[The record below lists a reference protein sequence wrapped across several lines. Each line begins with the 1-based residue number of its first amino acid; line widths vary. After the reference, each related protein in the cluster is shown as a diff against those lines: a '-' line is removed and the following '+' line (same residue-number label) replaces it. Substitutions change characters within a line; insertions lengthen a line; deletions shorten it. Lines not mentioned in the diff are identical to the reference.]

1 MTSFRYGCRASAPP
15 NFVAKFDP
23 QTIRVPSGHFIGGR
37 LVPDAGRITVRRP
50 SDNAVHAELPLA
62 DASTVDAAVQDAWQ
76 AWRTTDWARRA
87 PRDRARVL
95 RRWADLIDAD
105 VANMAPLEA
114 VCSTRP
120 LRDAAAW
127 DVPFTAEG
135 LRFFAEYADKLG
147 GDVAATRH
155 DNLGMVVAEPYG
167 VVGAITPW
175 NFPLVMVSWKVGA
188 ALAAGNAVVLKPSEL
203 TPYSAIRLAEL
214 AIEAGVPPGLFNV
227 VQGDGRTT
235 GDALTRHP
243 LISKMTFTGST
254 RTGAAIMA
262 TCASHGAKPVTLEL
276 GGKSPQLVF
285 ADAPDIDRL
294 AAIVAGAITGNAGQV
309 CVAGSRLIVQRQVAQ
324 ALIERITARF
334 AALRPGAT
342 WDDTATL
349 PPIISAAQAGRILD
363 IVERS
368 RDAGAQVRCG
378 GGLFGDGP
386 GGAYFQPTVLEGVRA
401 DNPAVQ
407 EEIFGPVLT
416 VQTFDDEEEGLAL
429 AAHEHYGLAAGVHTA
444 DIGRALRAMRG
455 IAAGTVWIN
464 RYGRSADFVIPTGGY
479 HQSGIGK
486 DLGRQAVEAN
496 LRFKS
501 VLIDFAATH

>member
-1 MTSFRYGCRASAPP
+1 MQ
-15 NFVAKFDP
+15 VFDP
-23 QTIRVPSGHFIGGR
+23 HSIAVPSGHFIGGQLVCDTAR
-37 LVPDAGRITVRRP
+37 LTVLRP
-50 SDNAVHAELPLA
+50 SDSQIHAELPVA
-62 DASTVDAAVQDAWQ
+62 DASTVDAAVQDAWR

-87 PRDRARVL
+87 PRERARVL
-95 RRWADLIDAD
+95 RRWADLIEADAPRL
-105 VANMAPLEA
+105 APMEA

-120 LRDAAAW
+120 VRDAAAW

-147 GDVAATRH
+147 GEVAATRH
-155 DNLGMVVAEPYG
+155 DHLGMVVAEPYG

-175 NFPLVMVSWKVGA
+175 NFPLVMMSWKVGA
-188 ALAAGNAVVLKPSEL
+188 ALAAGNAVVLKPSEM
-203 TPYSAIRLAEL
+203 TPFSAVRLAQL
-214 AIEAGVPPGLFNV
+214 AIKAGVPAGIFNV

-243 LISKMTFTGST
+243 LIAKMTFTGST

-262 TCASHGAKPVTLEL
+262 TCALQGPKPVTLEL

-285 ADAPDIDRL
+285 DDAPNIDRL
-294 AAIVAGAITGNAGQV
+294 ADIIAGAITGNAGQV
-309 CVAGSRLIVQRQVAQ
+309 CVAGSRLIVQRGIAD
-324 ALIERITARF
+324 ALVERIAQRF
-334 AALRPGAT
+334 TRLRPGAT
-342 WDDTATL
+342 WDDQATL
-349 PPIISAAQAGRILD
+349 PPIISALQAARILD
-363 IVERS
+363 IVERA
-368 RDAGAQVRCG
+368 RDAGAQLRCG
-378 GGLFGDGP
+378 GGLFDGGP
-386 GGAYFQPTVLEGVRA
+386 GGAYFQPTLIEGVRA

-416 VQTFDDEEEGLAL
+416 VQTFETEEEGLAL
-429 AAHEHYGLAAGVHTA
+429 AGHANYGLAAGVHTA

-455 IAAGTVWIN
+455 ISVGTVWIN
-464 RYGRSADFVIPTGGY
+464 RYGRSADFVLPTGGY

-501 VLIDFAATH
+501 VLVDFAAVH

>member
-1 MTSFRYGCRASAPP
+1 MS
-15 NFVAKFDP
+15 VFDP
-23 QTIRVPSGHFIGGR
+23 NAVAVPSGHFIGGQ
-37 LVPDAGRITVRRP
+37 LVSDTLRMPVLRP
-50 SDNAVHAELPLA
+50 SDGHLHADLPLA
-62 DASTVDAAVQDAWQ
+62 DRGTVDFAVQNAWQ
-76 AWRTTDWARRA
+76 AWRQSDWARRA

-95 RRWADLIDAD
+95 RRWADLVEADAP
-105 VANMAPLEA
+105 NLAPLEA

-120 LRDAAAW
+120 MRDAAAW

-147 GDVAATRH
+147 GEVAATRH
-155 DNLGMVVAEPYG
+155 DHLGMVVAEPYG

-203 TPYSAIRLAEL
+203 TPFSAVRLAQL
-214 AIEAGVPPGLFNV
+214 AVQAGIPPGLFNV

-243 LISKMTFTGST
+243 LVSKMTFTGST

-262 TCASHGAKPVTLEL
+262 TCALQGPKPVTLEL

-285 ADAPDIDRL
+285 DDAPDIDRL
-294 AAIVAGAITGNAGQV
+294 AGIIAGAITGNAGQV
-309 CVAGSRLIVQRQVAQ
+309 CVAGSRLIVQRGIGERLV
-324 ALIERITARF
+324 ERIAARF

-342 WDDTATL
+342 WDAEATL
-349 PPIISAAQAGRILD
+349 SPIISSPQAARILD

-368 RDAGAQVRCG
+368 RDAGGRVRCG
-378 GGLFGDGP
+378 GGLFDGGP
-386 GGAYFQPTVLEGVRA
+386 GGAFFQPTLIEGVA
-401 DNPAVQ
+401 GENPAVQ

-444 DIGRALRAMRG
+444 DIGRALRAMRS
-455 IAAGTVWIN
+455 ISAGTVWIN
-464 RYGRSADFVIPTGGY
+464 RYGRTADFVIPTGGY
-479 HQSGIGK
+479 HQSGLGK

-501 VLIDFAATH
+501 VLIDFAAAQ

>member
-1 MTSFRYGCRASAPP
+1 MQVFHPEEIS
-15 NFVAKFDP
+15 
-23 QTIRVPSGHFIGGR
+23 VPSGHFIGGR
-37 LVPDAGRITVRRP
+37 IVRDAGRLAVHRP
-50 SDNAVHAELPLA
+50 SDAQAHGELPLA
-62 DASTVDAAVQDAWQ
+62 DASTVDAAVQDAWSS
-76 AWRTTDWARRA
+76 WRRSDWASRPPRERA
-87 PRDRARVL
+87 KVL

-105 VANMAPLEA
+105 VKTLAPLEA

-120 LRDAAAW
+120 VREATAW

-155 DNLGMVVAEPYG
+155 DHLGLVVAEPYG

-175 NFPLVMVSWKVGA
+175 NFPLVMASWKVGA

-203 TPYSAIRLAEL
+203 TPYSIVRLAEL
-214 AIEAGVPPGLFNV
+214 AIAAGVPAGIFNI
-227 VQGDGRTT
+227 VQGDGATT
-235 GDALTRHP
+235 GDALSRHP

-262 TCASHGAKPVTLEL
+262 ACAAHGPKPVTLEL

-285 ADAPDIDRL
+285 DDAPDIDRL
-294 AAIVAGAITGNAGQV
+294 AGMIAGSITGNAGQV
-309 CVAGSRLIVQRQVAQ
+309 CVAGSRLIVQQGIAQ
-324 ALIERITARF
+324 ALVERIATRF
-334 AALRPGAT
+334 AAHRPGAT
-342 WDDTATL
+342 WDDEATL
-349 PPIISAAQAGRILD
+349 PPIISGAQAARISG
-363 IVERS
+363 IVDRATA
-368 RDAGAQVRCG
+368 AGAQLRCG
-378 GGLFGDGP
+378 GSLFEGGP
-386 GGAYFQPTVLEGVRA
+386 GGAYFRPTLLEA
-401 DNPAVQ
+401 SNAANPALQ

-416 VQTFDDEEEGLAL
+416 VQTFADEEEGLAL

-444 DIGRALRAMRG
+444 DIGRALRAMRH

-464 RYGRSADFVIPTGGY
+464 RYGRSSDFVIPTGGY

-486 DLGRQAVEAN
+486 DLGRQSVEAN

>member
-1 MTSFRYGCRASAPP
+1 MNPLLVPTSGARPS
-15 NFVAKFDP
+15 VQIFDP
-23 QTIRVPSGHFIGGR
+23 QTVSVASGHFIGGR
-37 LVPDAGRITVRRP
+37 LVPDAGRIPVRRP
-50 SDNAVHAELPLA
+50 SDNQVHAELPLA
-62 DASTVDAAVQDAWQ
+62 DAAAVDAAVQDAWK
-76 AWRTTDWARRA
+76 AWRTSDWARRA
-87 PRDRARVL
+87 PRERARVL
-95 RRWADLIDAD
+95 RRWADLIEAD
-105 VANMAPLEA
+105 VQGLAPLEA

-120 LRDAAAW
+120 VRDASAW

-135 LRFFAEYADKLG
+135 LRFFAEYADKVG
-147 GDVAATRH
+147 GEVAATRH
-155 DNLGMVVAEPYG
+155 DHLGMVVAEPYG

-203 TPYSAIRLAEL
+203 TPFSAVRLAEL

-243 LISKMTFTGST
+243 LVSKMTFTGST
-254 RTGAAIMA
+254 QTGAAIMA
-262 TCASHGAKPVTLEL
+262 SCALQGPKPVTLEL

-285 ADAPDIDRL
+285 DDAPDLDRL
-294 AAIVAGAITGNAGQV
+294 AGIIAGAITGNAGQV
-309 CVAGSRLIVQRQVAQ
+309 CVAGSRLIVQRGVAEP
-324 ALIERITARF
+324 LVDRIAARF

-342 WDDTATL
+342 WDNAATL
-349 PPIISAAQAGRILD
+349 PPIISAAQAARILD
-363 IVERS
+363 IVERACS
-368 RDAGAQVRCG
+368 PGVRVRSG
-378 GGLFGDGP
+378 GGLFDSGP
-386 GGAYFQPTVLEGVRA
+386 GGAYFQPTLIEGVRA

-429 AAHEHYGLAAGVHTA
+429 AAHERYGLAAGVHTA
-444 DIGRALRAMRG
+444 DIGKALRAMRE
-455 IAAGTVWIN
+455 ISAGTVWIN
-464 RYGRSADFVIPTGGY
+464 RYGRSGDFVIPTGGY

-501 VLIDFAATH
+501 VLIDFAAAH

>member
-1 MTSFRYGCRASAPP
+1 MQ
-15 NFVAKFDP
+15 VFDP
-23 QTIRVPSGHFIGGR
+23 RQIHVPSGHFIGGR
-37 LVPDAGRITVRRP
+37 LVPDAGRIVVQRP
-50 SDNAVHAELPLA
+50 SDAQPHAELPLGDA
-62 DASTVDAAVQDAWQ
+62 DTVDAAVRDAWT
-76 AWRTTDWARRA
+76 AWRLSGWARRA

-95 RRWADLIDAD
+95 RHWADLIEADA
-105 VANMAPLEA
+105 ARLGPLEA

-120 LRDAAAW
+120 VRDAIAW

-147 GDVAATRH
+147 GEVAATRH
-155 DNLGMVVAEPYG
+155 DHLGIVVAEPYG

-175 NFPLVMVSWKVGA
+175 NFPLVMMSWKVGA

-203 TPYSAIRLAEL
+203 TPFSALRLAEL
-214 AIEAGVPPGLFNV
+214 AIEAGVPPGLFNI

-235 GDALTRHP
+235 GDALARHP
-243 LISKMTFTGST
+243 LVSKMTFTGST
-254 RTGAAIMA
+254 RTGAAIMSV
-262 TCASHGAKPVTLEL
+262 CAMHGPKPVTLEL

-285 ADAPDIDRL
+285 DDAPDVDRL
-294 AAIVAGAITGNAGQV
+294 AGMIAGAITGNAGQV
-309 CVAGSRLIVQRQVAQ
+309 CVAGSRLIVQRGLADELV
-324 ALIERITARF
+324 ERI
-334 AALRPGAT
+334 AAGFEALHPGAT

-349 PPIISAAQAGRILD
+349 PPIISMQQAGRIRD
-363 IVERS
+363 VVDRARAAGGRIRS
-368 RDAGAQVRCG
+368 G
-378 GGLFGDGP
+378 GGLYGAGP
-386 GGAYFQPTVLEGVRA
+386 GGAYFQPTLIEGVNA
-401 DNPAVQ
+401 ANPAVQ

-416 VQTFDDEEEGLAL
+416 VQTFRDEEEGLAL

-455 IAAGTVWIN
+455 ISAGTVWIN

-501 VLIDFAATH
+501 VLIDFAATR

>member
-1 MTSFRYGCRASAPP
+1 MQVFHPDQIS
-15 NFVAKFDP
+15 
-23 QTIRVPSGHFIGGR
+23 VPSGHFIGGR
-37 LVPDAGRITVRRP
+37 LVPDAGRIAVRRP
-50 SDNAVHAELPLA
+50 SDAQVHAELPLA
-62 DASTVDAAVQDAWQ
+62 DADAVDAAVRDAWS
-76 AWRTTDWARRA
+76 AWRTSDWARRA
-87 PRDRARVL
+87 PRERARVM
-95 RRWADLIDAD
+95 RRWADLVEAD
-105 VANMAPLEA
+105 VAYLAPLEA

-120 LRDAAAW
+120 LRDAVAW

-147 GDVAATRH
+147 GEVAATRSDH
-155 DNLGMVVAEPYG
+155 LGMVVAEPYG

-188 ALAAGNAVVLKPSEL
+188 ALAAGNAVVLKPSEM
-203 TPYSAIRLAEL
+203 TPFSALRLAEL
-214 AIEAGVPPGLFNV
+214 AAQAGVPAGIFNI

-235 GDALTRHP
+235 GDALSRHP
-243 LISKMTFTGST
+243 LIAKMTFTGST
-254 RTGAAIMA
+254 RTGAAIMS
-262 TCASHGAKPVTLEL
+262 TCAHYGPKPVTLEL

-285 ADAPDIDRL
+285 DDAPDIDTL
-294 AAIVAGAITGNAGQV
+294 AARIAGAITGNAGQV
-309 CVAGSRLIVQRQVAQ
+309 CVAGSRLIVQRGIAPALVERVA
-324 ALIERITARF
+324 ERF

-342 WDDTATL
+342 WDDAATL
-349 PPIISAAQAGRILD
+349 APIISAGQAERIAD
-363 IVERS
+363 IVGRA
-368 RDAGAQVRCG
+368 RLAGARVRTG
-378 GGLFGDGP
+378 GGLFDGGP
-386 GGAYFQPTVLEGVRA
+386 GGAFYRPTLLEGVDA
-401 DNPAVQ
+401 ANPAVV

-416 VQTFDDEEEGLAL
+416 VQTFDDEAEGLAL

-455 IAAGTVWIN
+455 ISAGTVWIN

-501 VLIDFAATH
+501 VLIDFAATQ